1 MRSLLSKSPV
11 DANGGRA
18 TGRKF
23 GGDYPSDVTAGIE
36 FVAEAVPYSHGVHL
50 VFGEGVGRFSRD
62 TPRYKKGGPRREPAG
77 TRMPA
82 LFGPGSTR
90 YHRASRVRVTLHIPE
105 GREVGQQTLNPRVG
119 VEGGISVLGTTGLV
133 EPWDDHLTESMAE
146 RVAAADHPVLTTG
159 RVGLRY
165 ARLLFPGRDVILIG
179 GKIGEALAA
188 SRGKVVLCG
197 LPALILRYI
206 SPGILDGTVQQPW
219 RNSRRPRALQRLLKR
234 PLRASGGS
242 VQMSGSYW
250 WTGTVRLSGRV
261 HEDYRCRLRPGML
274 TEQAIKE
281 LRRARTVFGSE
292 RAIGLARAYLPEGC
306 MIRSID
312 DYKNLGKL
320 HTDAVLLS
328 TGDPML
334 AGSGT
339 SPGR

>member
-1 MRSLLSKSPV
+1 MLDPVSGFEYPEAWVGKCRSPDKLTLVKQGLAVLTSSGTVLVRGFTTGTTAAAVSKAAVLSLSGDVKSVPVRIPCGLVLEVPV

-18 TGRKF
+18 SGRKF

-62 TPRYKKGGPRREPAG
+62 TPRYKKGAPAVSP
-77 TRMPA
+77 PA
-82 LFGPGSTR
+82 LECLHSSVREALDITGLPG
-90 YHRASRVRVTLHIPE
+90 VRVTLHIPE

-165 ARLLFPGRDVILIG
+165 ARLLFPDRDVILIG

-206 SPGILDGTVQQPW
+206 SPGILDGTG
-219 RNSRRPRALQRLLKR
+219 A
-234 PLRASGGS
+234 A
-242 VQMSGSYW
+242 
-250 WTGTVRLSGRV
+250 TVEELSATPGFAAIVEKTLADFR
-261 HEDYRCRLRPGML
+261 RLRPDVRVILVDRNG
-274 TEQAIKE
+274 
-281 LRRARTVFGSE
+281 TV
-292 RAIGLARAYLPEGC
+292 IGE
-306 MIRSID
+306 
-312 DYKNLGKL
+312 
-320 HTDAVLLS
+320 
-328 TGDPML
+328 
-334 AGSGT
+334 
-339 SPGR
+339 SP